1 MLQDKRI
8 TLIVSG
14 GIAAYKSCET
24 ARALMRAGAHVRVVM
39 TEHATKFV
47 TPLTFEALT
56 GSPVLT
62 TEWQPGPKGPMPHI
76 DVNRESD
83 LLLVMPATANLIA
96 KAARGIAD
104 DLASTLICA
113 RRTPI
118 AFVPAMN
125 AAMWRN
131 PATRRNI
138 EFLRREGAL
147 IFGPAEGLQA
157 CGDTGAGRM
166 LEPAEV
172 VDMMEMVFSPK
183 HLAGKR
189 VLITAGPTYEAIDPV
204 RGITNRSSGLQ
215 GFSIARAARDFGAE
229 VTLIA
234 GPTHLTEPIGVK
246 RIDVVSAREM
256 DEAVQ
261 IELDRQR
268 FDLFVSVAAV
278 ADWRPGAVS
287 EKKIKKE
294 KPLPEITDDEKP
306 FEIPE
311 SWCWCRLSH
320 LYSILNG
327 DRGKNYPSKDKLKKH
342 GIPFISA
349 INLDGTKVVEDDKLL
364 CVDETQY
371 NLLNNGKLIKDDI
384 VVCIRGSLGKHA
396 RCQLDRGAIAS
407 SLVIMRSYCHSNVFA
422 SYLMLYLD
430 SPLFFTEI
438 KKYDNG
444 TVQPNLA
451 AKCLEEFFIPLP
463 PLAEQKRI
471 VEKIEELI
479 PMINSMSK

>member
-157 CGDTGAGRM
+157 CGDMGAGRM

-234 GPTHLTEPIGVK
+234 GPTQSSPVWASGLTNRLPSALLQKQPKAQVSLRLRVK
-246 RIDVVSAREM
+246 SASASTPLLLWQTTPVRLWNPKPTAFSWSVSPP
-256 DEAVQ
+256 
-261 IELDRQR
+261 R
-268 FDLFVSVAAV
+268 F
-278 ADWRPGAVS
+278 
-287 EKKIKKE
+287 
-294 KPLPEITDDEKP
+294 PLVLPT
-306 FEIPE
+306 
-311 SWCWCRLSH
+311 
-320 LYSILNG
+320 
-327 DRGKNYPSKDKLKKH
+327 
-342 GIPFISA
+342 
-349 INLDGTKVVEDDKLL
+349 NLP
-364 CVDETQY
+364 
-371 NLLNNGKLIKDDI
+371 
-384 VVCIRGSLGKHA
+384 A
-396 RCQLDRGAIAS
+396 
-407 SLVIMRSYCHSNVFA
+407 
-422 SYLMLYLD
+422 
-430 SPLFFTEI
+430 
-438 KKYDNG
+438 
-444 TVQPNLA
+444 PNS
-451 AKCLEEFFIPLP
+451 F
-463 PLAEQKRI
+463 
-471 VEKIEELI
+471 
-479 PMINSMSK
+479 

>member
-1 MLQDKRI
+1 
-8 TLIVSG
+8 
-14 GIAAYKSCET
+14 
-24 ARALMRAGAHVRVVM
+24 
-39 TEHATKFV
+39 
-47 TPLTFEALT
+47 
-56 GSPVLT
+56 
-62 TEWQPGPKGPMPHI
+62 
-76 DVNRESD
+76 
-83 LLLVMPATANLIA
+83 
-96 KAARGIAD
+96 
-104 DLASTLICA
+104 
-113 RRTPI
+113 
-118 AFVPAMN
+118 MN

-183 HLAGKR
+183 HLAGKC

-234 GPTHLTEPIGVK
+234 GPTHLTEPVGVK

-287 EKKIKKE
+287 EKKIKKDPTGGILLSDLNWVE
-294 KPLPEITDDEKP
+294 NPDILARVGERPDKPLTIGFAAETAEGASLTAFAREKC
-306 FEIPE
+306 FRKHAAFIVANDARQALE
-311 SWCWCRLSH
+311 SKANCIQLVS
-320 LYSILNG
+320 LTSA
-327 DRGKNYPSKDKLKKH
+327 
-342 GIPFISA
+342 IPFGPA
-349 INLDGTKVVEDDKLL
+349 DK
-364 CVDETQY
+364 
-371 NLLNNGKLIKDDI
+371 
-384 VVCIRGSLGKHA
+384 
-396 RCQLDRGAIAS
+396 
-407 SLVIMRSYCHSNVFA
+407 FA
-422 SYLMLYLD
+422 CAQFIL
-430 SPLFFTEI
+430 TE
-438 KKYDNG
+438 
-444 TVQPNLA
+444 A
-451 AKCLEEFFIPLP
+451 AKQLSGNAGGTAAPS
-463 PLAEQKRI
+463 
-471 VEKIEELI
+471 EK
-479 PMINSMSK
+479 

>member
-166 LEPAEV
+166 LEPAEL
-172 VDMMEMVFSPK
+172 S
-183 HLAGKR
+183 
-189 VLITAGPTYEAIDPV
+189 LIHI
-204 RGITNRSSGLQ
+204 
-215 GFSIARAARDFGAE
+215 
-229 VTLIA
+229 
-234 GPTHLTEPIGVK
+234 
-246 RIDVVSAREM
+246 
-256 DEAVQ
+256 
-261 IELDRQR
+261 
-268 FDLFVSVAAV
+268 
-278 ADWRPGAVS
+278 
-287 EKKIKKE
+287 
-294 KPLPEITDDEKP
+294 
-306 FEIPE
+306 
-311 SWCWCRLSH
+311 
-320 LYSILNG
+320 
-327 DRGKNYPSKDKLKKH
+327 
-342 GIPFISA
+342 
-349 INLDGTKVVEDDKLL
+349 
-364 CVDETQY
+364 
-371 NLLNNGKLIKDDI
+371 
-384 VVCIRGSLGKHA
+384 
-396 RCQLDRGAIAS
+396 
-407 SLVIMRSYCHSNVFA
+407 
-422 SYLMLYLD
+422 
-430 SPLFFTEI
+430 
-438 KKYDNG
+438 
-444 TVQPNLA
+444 
-451 AKCLEEFFIPLP
+451 
-463 PLAEQKRI
+463 
-471 VEKIEELI
+471 
-479 PMINSMSK
+479 

>member
-157 CGDTGAGRM
+157 CGDMGAGRM

-183 HLAGKR
+183 HLAGKC

-234 GPTHLTEPIGVK
+234 GPTHLTEPVGVK

-287 EKKIKKE
+287 EKKIKKDPAGGILLSDLNWVE
-294 KPLPEITDDEKP
+294 NPDILARVGERPDKPLTIGFAAETAEGASLTAFAREKC
-306 FEIPE
+306 FRKHAAFIVANDARQALE
-311 SWCWCRLSH
+311 SKANCIQLVS
-320 LYSILNG
+320 LTSA
-327 DRGKNYPSKDKLKKH
+327 
-342 GIPFISA
+342 IPFGPA
-349 INLDGTKVVEDDKLL
+349 DK
-364 CVDETQY
+364 
-371 NLLNNGKLIKDDI
+371 
-384 VVCIRGSLGKHA
+384 
-396 RCQLDRGAIAS
+396 
-407 SLVIMRSYCHSNVFA
+407 FA
-422 SYLMLYLD
+422 CAQFIL
-430 SPLFFTEI
+430 TE
-438 KKYDNG
+438 
-444 TVQPNLA
+444 A
-451 AKCLEEFFIPLP
+451 AKQLSGNAGGTAAPS
-463 PLAEQKRI
+463 
-471 VEKIEELI
+471 EK
-479 PMINSMSK
+479 

>member
-47 TPLTFEALT
+47 TPLTFRSAHWL
-56 GSPVLT
+56 SCAHDRVAA
-62 TEWQPGPKGPMPHI
+62 WSQKGPMPHI

-234 GPTHLTEPIGVK
+234 GPT
-246 RIDVVSAREM
+246 
-256 DEAVQ
+256 
-261 IELDRQR
+261 
-268 FDLFVSVAAV
+268 
-278 ADWRPGAVS
+278 
-287 EKKIKKE
+287 
-294 KPLPEITDDEKP
+294 
-306 FEIPE
+306 
-311 SWCWCRLSH
+311 SH
-320 LYSILNG
+320 
-327 DRGKNYPSKDKLKKH
+327 
-342 GIPFISA
+342 
-349 INLDGTKVVEDDKLL
+349 
-364 CVDETQY
+364 
-371 NLLNNGKLIKDDI
+371 
-384 VVCIRGSLGKHA
+384 
-396 RCQLDRGAIAS
+396 
-407 SLVIMRSYCHSNVFA
+407 
-422 SYLMLYLD
+422 
-430 SPLFFTEI
+430 
-438 KKYDNG
+438 
-444 TVQPNLA
+444 
-451 AKCLEEFFIPLP
+451 
-463 PLAEQKRI
+463 
-471 VEKIEELI
+471 
-479 PMINSMSK
+479 